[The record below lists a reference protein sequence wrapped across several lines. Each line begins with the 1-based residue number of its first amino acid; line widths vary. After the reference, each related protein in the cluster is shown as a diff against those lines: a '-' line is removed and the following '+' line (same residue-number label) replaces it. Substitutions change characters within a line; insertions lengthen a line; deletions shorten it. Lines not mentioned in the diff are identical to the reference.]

1 MELPSHHRPKQVFHG
16 RLGDKTTDFRG
27 VYFGLANFCP
37 RGSPFKERLLKRR
50 KADRWKGT
58 SKTANPCSLLHS
70 CVRFLK
76 GARMKPLELRVEVE
90 CIAGLSCRMHI
101 TVVTS
106 LSI

>member
-1 MELPSHHRPKQVFHG
+1 MWSLKRTMELPSHHRPKQVFHG

-58 SKTANPCSLLHS
+58 SKTPDC
-70 CVRFLK
+70 
-76 GARMKPLELRVEVE
+76 KPLQLTSQLRKVPKRCADE
-90 CIAGLSCRMHI
+90 APRASR
-101 TVVTS
+101 
-106 LSI
+106 